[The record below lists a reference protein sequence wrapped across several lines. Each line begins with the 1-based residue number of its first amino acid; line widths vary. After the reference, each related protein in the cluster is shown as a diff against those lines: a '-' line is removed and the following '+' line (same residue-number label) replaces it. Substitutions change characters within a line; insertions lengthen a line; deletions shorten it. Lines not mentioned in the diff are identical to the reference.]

1 MRPIARPVP
10 FPNSCISGLDATLPL
25 TSMDIFDLHSTPNRT
40 ILDLRRLGITD
51 MPVIGH
57 YTYLRAAQGLSTET
71 HQEHFEITY
80 LTKGVQIYEANGQ
93 RSVLQGGDLHLTL
106 PGESHSTAGQPEEKG
121 EAYWFFLRSP
131 RPTKGV
137 FGLPADATADLVKI
151 LRQDRRQA
159 RATPALAAHIKEIF
173 RLWPTAA
180 EHPLDA
186 AALKARAELLWIEVA
201 HCFSQEVAQ
210 DIAGPVG
217 NAMELLKREG
227 NWDISITDFAK
238 AAHLSEARFK
248 VRFKAETGIP
258 PGEYLIRRRLEKAK
272 FWLRRSPHPIM
283 HIAAELRFP
292 TAQYFA
298 TVFKR
303 YTGMRPQDYR
313 DGKR

>member
-1 MRPIARPVP
+1 MRPIAQLVP
-10 FPNSCISGLDATLPL
+10 FRNNCINGVRFTMPL
-25 TSMDIFDLHSTPNRT
+25 TTMDIFDLHSTPNRA
-40 ILDLRRLGITD
+40 ILDLRCLGIKD

-71 HQEHFEITY
+71 HREHFEITY

-131 RPTKGV
+131 KPAKGV
-137 FGLPADATADLVKI
+137 FDLTPAATASLVKI
-151 LRQDRRQA
+151 LRQGRRQA
-159 RATPALAAHIKEIF
+159 RATPALTAHIKEIF

-186 AALKARAELLWIEVA
+186 AALKSRAELLWIEVA
-201 HCFSQEVAQ
+201 HSFSTEVAQ
-210 DIAGPVG
+210 NIAGPVG
-217 NAMELLKREG
+217 NAMELLKQDG
-227 NWDISITDFAK
+227 NWDISITDLAK

-283 HIAAELRFP
+283 RIAAELRFP